1 MAKKPAITK
10 RTIGKAKSVTKAKGR
25 VRLSGLTAEAK
36 TAAKAKGRARLS
48 GLTTEAKRKTKTAAK
63 TKARAPGPPARSAS
77 PKIKATPAGA
87 GDKDHLI
94 SVIQA
99 GTGASKTAAG
109 ETLDALLETVTLS
122 LKKNKKVQLIGFGS
136 FEVVKRKARK
146 GRNPATGEAIRIKAS
161 KGLRFKAGTKLKGGI

>member
-1 MAKKPAITK
+1 MAKKPAIKK
-10 RTIGKAKSVTKAKGR
+10 RTAGKTKT
-25 VRLSGLTAEAK
+25 V
-36 TAAKAKGRARLS
+36 AKAKGRARLS
-48 GLTTEAKRKTKTAAK
+48 GLTSEAKQKAK
-63 TKARAPGPPARSAS
+63 APAKAKARAPGPPARGSS
-77 PKIKATPAGA
+77 PKLKAAPVGTR
-87 GDKDHLI
+87 DKDHLI

-99 GTGASKTAAG
+99 GTGASKKAAG

-161 KGLRFKAGTKLKGGI
+161 KGVRFKAGTKLKGGV

>member
-10 RTIGKAKSVTKAKGR
+10 RTVGKAKTVAKAKAHAG
-25 VRLSGLTAEAK
+25 LSGLVSDAK
-36 TAAKAKGRARLS
+36 TVAKAKGRARLS
-48 GLTTEAKRKTKTAAK
+48 GLTAEAKRKAKTAAK
-63 TKARAPGPPARSAS
+63 AKARAPGPPARNAS
-77 PKIKATPAGA
+77 PKLKATPAGT

-99 GTGASKTAAG
+99 GTGASKKAAG

-161 KGLRFKAGTKLKGGI
+161 KGVRFRAGTKLKGGI

>member
-1 MAKKPAITK
+1 MAKKSAITK
-10 RTIGKAKSVTKAKGR
+10 RMAEKSKTVAKAKGR
-25 VRLSGLTAEAK
+25 ARLSGLTAEAK
-36 TAAKAKGRARLS
+36 TAVKAKGRARLS

-77 PKIKATPAGA
+77 PKIKATPASM
-87 GDKDHLI
+87 GDKDHLV

-99 GTGASKTAAG
+99 RTGASKKAAS
-109 ETLDALLETVTLS
+109 ETLDALLQTVTLS
-122 LKKNKKVQLIGFGS
+122 LKKNKKVQLRGFGS

-161 KGLRFKAGTKLKGGI
+161 KGVRFKAGTKLKGGI

>member
-10 RTIGKAKSVTKAKGR
+10 RTAGKA
-25 VRLSGLTAEAK
+25 
-36 TAAKAKGRARLS
+36 
-48 GLTTEAKRKTKTAAK
+48 KTAAK
-63 TKARAPGPPARSAS
+63 TKARAPGPPARSSS
-77 PKIKATPAGA
+77 PKLKATPAGT

-99 GTGASKTAAG
+99 GTGASKKAAG
-109 ETLDALLETVTLS
+109 ETLDALLDTVTLS

-161 KGLRFKAGTKLKGGI
+161 KGVRFRAGTKLKGGI

>member
-1 MAKKPAITK
+1 MERKQ
-10 RTIGKAKSVTKAKGR
+10 
-25 VRLSGLTAEAK
+25 
-36 TAAKAKGRARLS
+36 AA
-48 GLTTEAKRKTKTAAK
+48 RKQT
-63 TKARAPGPPARSAS
+63 S
-77 PKIKATPAGA
+77 

-99 GTGASKTAAG
+99 GTGASKKSVG

-122 LKKNKKVQLIGFGS
+122 LKKNKKVQLYGFGF